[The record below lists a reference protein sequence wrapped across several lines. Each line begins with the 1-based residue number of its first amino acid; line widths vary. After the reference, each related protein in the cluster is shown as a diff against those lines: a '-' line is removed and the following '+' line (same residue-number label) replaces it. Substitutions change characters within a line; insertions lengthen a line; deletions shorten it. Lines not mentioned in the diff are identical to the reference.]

1 MNSIFGIDI
10 STYNKGIDLKR
21 ARDEGV
27 NFTIIRAGYTG
38 YSDGISKRKDYCKV

>member
-27 NFTIIRAGYTG
+27 NFTIICLE
-38 YSDGISKRKDYCKV
+38 KRIFIWQK